1 MVTILFIST
10 LDYSSRYLVVFSS
23 LGQLQSSSS
32 HDFGV
37 FQVIMVLK
45 VASFSEII
53 MALNICKL
61 CVHLLA
67 GAKFHY
73 AHQKRSITYWHAYLF
88 QNILQ
93 KFHQIISY
101 ILDDFNTRIISI
113 ANPTLL
119 VNKLATYFRCDEFEN
134 DEFESDKFIL
144 SM

>member
-61 CVHLLA
+61 CVHLL

-73 AHQKRSITYWHAYLF
+73 AHQRSITYWHASYLF
-88 QNILQ
+88 QKILQ